1 MRDLGF
7 GANLGHLRGRETI
20 SRMARN
26 AGFFDQWYAEM
37 GRSGLRDQIVRRALG
52 LPADMDASGL
62 LPWAGVTEVAAALN
76 LAPGQLLVDLGCGRG
91 GYSLEIARQTG
102 ARLLGLDFSPVAVM
116 TAARRAA
123 SAGPAAFCVGNITAI
138 GVGTNAADAVVCI
151 ETIMFAD
158 TPLDM
163 LRECRRILTAGG
175 RLVLTCW
182 EATNLADERLPPW
195 ARRLDLTRDLTEAG
209 FEQIDIASKPAW
221 REAERDLWESAIHA
235 RAAGD
240 PAIESLQEEARRALD
255 LFDSSRRV
263 CARAIA
269 PG

>member
-1 MRDLGF
+1 M
-7 GANLGHLRGRETI
+7 
-20 SRMARN
+20 SRN
-26 AGFFDQWYAEM
+26 ADFFDQWYAEM
-37 GRSGLRDQIVRRALG
+37 DRSGLRDQIVRRALG
-52 LPADMDASGL
+52 LPSDMDASGL

-116 TAARRAA
+116 TAASRAA
-123 SAGPAAFCVGNITAI
+123 SAGIAGPAAFCVGDITAA

-158 TPLDM
+158 MPLEVF
-163 LRECRRILTAGG
+163 RECRRILAAGG

-182 EATNLADERLPPW
+182 EATNLADERLPRW
-195 ARRLDLTRDLTEAG
+195 ARRLDLMRDLTEAG
-209 FEQIDIASKPAW
+209 FEQVDIASKPAW
-221 REAERDLWESAIHA
+221 REAERDLWESAINTD
-235 RAAGD
+235 AAGD
-240 PAIESLQEEARRALD
+240 PAVESLREESRRALD

-263 CARAIA
+263 CATATA